1 MDRFTAFLDA
11 NVIYPAGLRDMLLRL
26 ADRNLYRA
34 CWSAMVHE
42 EWMQNVLNDRS
53 DLSFDRLQRTRET
66 MDRHFPDALVV
77 GFEPLID
84 GLSLP
89 DPDDRH
95 VLAAA
100 IRGRADV
107 IVTKNLK
114 DFPRERLD
122 PYGIEARHPD
132 DFDLSLFGLYQDAVL
147 EAVRDHRAALRQPPR
162 TPEKHLEAYESMG
175 MTKFSSALQDHL
187 AERGA
192 AKAGGA
198 GADKTPDALA
208 DSGTP

>member
-42 EWMQNVLNDRS
+42 EWMRNVLNDRS
-53 DLSFDRLQRTRET
+53 DLGFDQLRRTGET

-77 GFEPLID
+77 GFEPLMD

-132 DFDLSLFGLYQDAVL
+132 DFALGLFGLYQDAVL

-162 TPEKHLEAYESMG
+162 TPEKHLEAYASMG

-187 AERGA
+187 
-192 AKAGGA
+192 
-198 GADKTPDALA
+198 DVL
-208 DSGTP
+208 

>member
-11 NVIYPAGLRDMLLRL
+11 NVIYPAGLRDTLLRL

-34 CWSAMVHE
+34 CWSAMAHE
-42 EWMQNVLNDRS
+42 EWMRNVLNDRP
-53 DLSFDRLQRTRET
+53 DLSLDQIQRTRET

-84 GLSLP
+84 GLDLP

-107 IVTKNLK
+107 IVTQNLK
-114 DFPRERLD
+114 GFPQERLD
-122 PYGIEARHPD
+122 PYGIEAQHPD
-132 DFDLSLFGLYQDAVL
+132 DFALSLFDLYPGAVL
-147 EAVRDHRAALRQPPR
+147 GAVRDHRAALRRQPQP
-162 TPEKHLEAYESMG
+162 PEKHLEAYERMG
-175 MTKFSSALQDHL
+175 MTKFSSALQDYL
-187 AERGA
+187 
-192 AKAGGA
+192 
-198 GADKTPDALA
+198 DVL
-208 DSGTP
+208 

>member
-11 NVIYPAGLRDMLLRL
+11 NVIYPACLRDMLLRL

-42 EWMQNVLNDRS
+42 EWMRNVLNNRP
-53 DLSFDRLQRTRET
+53 DLSFDQIQRTRKE
-66 MDRHFPDALVV
+66 MDRNFPDALVV

-84 GLSLP
+84 CLSLP
-89 DPDDRH
+89 DPNDRH

-122 PYGIEARHPD
+122 PYGIEAQHPD
-132 DFDLSLFGLYQDAVL
+132 DFALGLFDLYQGAVL
-147 EAVRDHRAALRQPPR
+147 EAVRDHRAELRRQPR

-187 AERGA
+187 
-192 AKAGGA
+192 
-198 GADKTPDALA
+198 DVL
-208 DSGTP
+208 